1 MFSVWTDSNPER
13 ETVHA
18 PSLRAAAE
26 AYARAR
32 VDDIDGEPINVQT
45 EEGVV
50 RRFVVHDGQATE
62 VTDAP

>member
-32 VDDIDGEPINVQT
+32 VDDIDGEPVNVQT
-45 EEGVV
+45 EDGAVHRYVV
-50 RRFVVHDGQATE
+50 RNGQATPE
-62 VTDAP
+62 EAP